1 MANIKEYTVPPLPQV
16 VLQVIQYDHNSP
28 TANPQDI
35 EKIVA
40 PDKGIS
46 AEILKVANSA
56 YYGRSGKVKL
66 LRDAT
71 SLLGLK
77 ALKNLIIFLG
87 TKNLNE
93 KIKTPI
99 LKKYVNTLPIVAAL
113 LAKEIA
119 RDLKK
124 ENLVEE
130 VFLASLLHKIGM
142 SILAVNKGEH
152 YAFILEE
159 CEKNEFDI
167 LEMER
172 SSYGTDHMELGRQI
186 AEMWKL
192 PNELIRCC
200 GIGTHTKIEEL
211 QSELEKITFIA
222 SICAMELVRIPVEP
236 NNYQKAN
243 QIYQQLGGKGD
254 VILKFAREEMFNKIK
269 EHPFYQLAVS

>member
-1 MANIKEYTVPPLPQV
+1 MANIKEYTVPPFPQV
-16 VLQVIQYDHNSP
+16 ILQVIQYDHNSP

-35 EKIVA
+35 EKIVS

-93 KIKTPI
+93 KIKKPI
-99 LKKYVNTLPIVAAL
+99 LKKYVNTLPIVSAL

-130 VFLASLLHKIGM
+130 VFLAALLHKIGM
-142 SILAVNKGEH
+142 SIFAVNKSEH
-152 YAFILEE
+152 YALLLEE
-159 CEKNEFDI
+159 SEKNEFDI

-192 PNELIRCC
+192 PNELVRCC
-200 GIGTHTKIEEL
+200 GIGTHTKVEEL
-211 QSELEKITFIA
+211 QTDLEKITFIA
-222 SICAMELVRIPVEP
+222 SICSMELLHIPVEP
-236 NNYQKAN
+236 SNYQKAN
-243 QIYQQLGGKGD
+243 QVYQQLGGKGD
-254 VILKFAREEMFNKIK
+254 VILKFASEEVFNKIK
-269 EHPFYQLAVS
+269 EHPFYQLAVI

>member
-16 VLQVIQYDHNSP
+16 ILQVIQYDHNSP

-35 EKIVA
+35 EKIVS

-77 ALKNLIIFLG
+77 ALK
-87 TKNLNE
+87 
-93 KIKTPI
+93 
-99 LKKYVNTLPIVAAL
+99 KYVNTLPIVSAL

-130 VFLASLLHKIGM
+130 VFLSALLHKIGM
-142 SILAVNKGEH
+142 SILAVNKSEH
-152 YAFILEE
+152 YALLLEE

-192 PNELIRCC
+192 PNELVRCC
-200 GIGTHTKIEEL
+200 GIGTHTKVEEL
-211 QSELEKITFIA
+211 QTELEKITFIA
-222 SICAMELVRIPVEP
+222 SICSMELLHIPVEP
-236 NNYQKAN
+236 SNYQKAN
-243 QIYQQLGGKGD
+243 QVYQQLGGKGD
-254 VILKFAREEMFNKIK
+254 VILKFASEEVFNKIK
-269 EHPFYQLAVS
+269 EHPFYQLAVT